1 MKTMLKLSA
10 VAAAAG
16 LLAGC
21 ETTGLSP
28 RESSGVSYPNY
39 IFGLQT
45 RLTNSP
51 VHPPMTPIRLAVA
64 QVGEPAPSSALL
76 DQLTA
81 RHALIAGASGL
92 PLPADAGNSNWQNRG
107 NTVSADYAGRIKTLC
122 RLAQA
127 GGADYVFLFG
137 GEIDTWRKNNSFSI
151 LDLTLIG
158 GTVVPGGRI
167 NLEGK
172 GAGVLIDAAT
182 GEPVFFVNA
191 DVKRSAVSP
200 DFLAEGKT
208 HSLRAEARDALV
220 EKLGVQLLDRLAGI
234 TNQTTAINAK

>member
-1 MKTMLKLSA
+1 MKMILQLSA
-10 VAAAAG
+10 VVAAAG

-28 RESSGVSYPNY
+28 RESSGMSYPNY

-45 RLTNSP
+45 GPTAVQARPL
-51 VHPPMTPIRLAVA
+51 VTPIRLAVA

-76 DQLTA
+76 DQLAAQRT
-81 RHALIAGASGL
+81 LIASVSAL
-92 PLPADAGNSNWQNRG
+92 PLPGDAGNYGWQNQG
-107 NTVSADYAGRIKTLC
+107 NIASADYAGRVKTLC

-137 GEIDTWRKNNSFSI
+137 GDLDTWRKNNPFSL
-151 LDLTLIG
+151 LDVTLVG
-158 GTVVPGGRI
+158 GAVVPGCQI

-172 GAGVLIDAAT
+172 GAGVLIDDVT
-182 GEPVFFVNA
+182 GAPVMFFNA
-191 DVKRSAVSP
+191 DMKRMASSP

-208 HSLRAEARDALV
+208 DSLRAEARDALV
-220 EKLGVQLLDRLAGI
+220 AKLGGQLLDRLAG
-234 TNQTTAINAK
+234 TNLTTSTTVR

>member
-1 MKTMLKLSA
+1 MKTILKLSA
-10 VAAAAG
+10 VIAAAG

-45 RLTNSP
+45 GPTNAP
-51 VHPPMTPIRLAVA
+51 VPPPVPPIRLAVA

-76 DQLTA
+76 DQLAA
-81 RHALIAGASGL
+81 RRTLIASVSGL
-92 PLPADAGNSNWQNRG
+92 PLPGDAGNFGWQNRE
-107 NTVSADYAGRIKTLC
+107 NNMSADYAARVKTVC
-122 RLAQA
+122 RLAKA

-137 GEIDTWRKNNSFSI
+137 GDLDTWRKNNSFSI

-158 GTVVPGGRI
+158 GTVVPGCQI

-172 GAGVLIDAAT
+172 GAGVLIESAS

-191 DVKRSAVSP
+191 DVKRSASSP
-200 DFLAEGKT
+200 DFLAQGKT
-208 HSLRAEARDALV
+208 DSLRAEARDVLV
-220 EKLGVQLLDRLAGI
+220 EKLGGQLLDRLAG
-234 TNQTTAINAK
+234 TNLTTATTPK